1 MLRNIRSA
9 LLIVGLCVA
18 TQATAQDV
26 KITQDM
32 GARTI
37 EIAGQTITISRVQ
50 NQENVLTGEFA
61 RTSRACPPYCIE
73 PEVVADGV
81 QTLGELEVMDFL
93 EAKVGQGLGILVD
106 SRVPAWY
113 QKGSVPGAINIPDS
127 TLHKVN
133 PYRGEIMK
141 ALGATEKDGVW
152 NFDGAVELAFLTH
165 GPWSNEASVS
175 ILSLLDAGYP
185 AEKLK
190 FYRGGLQ
197 SWLMLGLTV
206 TAP

>member
-9 LLIVGLCVA
+9 FMIVGLSVA
-18 TQATAQDV
+18 AQANAQDV
-26 KITQDM
+26 NITQDLA
-32 GARTI
+32 ARSI
-37 EIAGQTITISRVQ
+37 EIAGQAITISRIQ
-50 NQENVLTGEFA
+50 DQEHMLTGEFA

-73 PEVVADGV
+73 PLVLAEGV

-93 EAKVGQGLGILVD
+93 ENSVGQGLGILVD

-113 QKGSVPGAINIPDS
+113 QKGSIPGAINIPHS
-127 TLHKVN
+127 TLLEAN
-133 PYRGEIMK
+133 PYRGEILK
-141 ALGATEKDGVW
+141 AFGAVEANGVW
-152 NFDGAVELAFLTH
+152 SFDGAVELAFLTH

-175 ILSLLDAGYP
+175 IQSLLDAGYP
-185 AEKLK
+185 AERLK

-206 TAP
+206 TSP

>member
-9 LLIVGLCVA
+9 LFIVGFSFA

-26 KITQDM
+26 NITQDLST
-32 GARTI
+32 RSI
-37 EIAGQTITISRVQ
+37 DIAGQTITISRVQ
-50 NQENVLTGEFA
+50 DKENMLTGEFA

-73 PEVVADGV
+73 PLQVANGV
-81 QTLGELEVMDFL
+81 QTLGELEVIDFL

-133 PYRGEIMK
+133 PYRGEILK
-141 ALGATEKDGVW
+141 ALGASESDGVW
-152 NFDGAVELAFLTH
+152 NFDSAVELAFLTH
-165 GPWSNEASVS
+165 GPWSNEASAS

-206 TAP
+206 SSQ

>member
-50 NQENVLTGEFA
+50 NQENVLTG
-61 RTSRACPPYCIE
+61 E

>member
-9 LLIVGLCVA
+9 ILFVGLSVA
-18 TQATAQDV
+18 SQAAAQDV
-26 KITQDM
+26 KITQDL
-32 GARTI
+32 GARNI
-37 EIAGQTITISRVQ
+37 DIAGQTITISRIQ
-50 NQENVLTGEFA
+50 DKEHVLTGEFS

-73 PEVVADGV
+73 PQSLAKGV

-127 TLHKVN
+127 TLNRVN

-152 NFDGAVELAFLTH
+152 NFDGAVELAFMTH